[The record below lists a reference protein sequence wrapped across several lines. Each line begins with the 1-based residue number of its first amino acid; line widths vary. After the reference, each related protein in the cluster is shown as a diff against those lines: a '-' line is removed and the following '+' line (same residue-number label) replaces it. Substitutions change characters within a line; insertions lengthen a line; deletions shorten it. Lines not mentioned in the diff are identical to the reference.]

1 MQQDAATSERRRLC
15 VAKGHNQAAGGVW
28 ARLNSL
34 THSTLDPKGA
44 EVNALVPGVVRRFS
58 STAEFEGSPIV
69 RSRPSRFLSVVRK
82 TVTRRARAGP
92 LDNRASPR
100 QQGDAGKRNG
110 LVTLVTY
117 SAGVRSRA
125 GRSTQDSAAPTGS
138 GVGGDPSLSHDE

>member
-1 MQQDAATSERRRLC
+1 VGATQL
-15 VAKGHNQAAGGVW
+15 ADPQHTG
-28 ARLNSL
+28 
-34 THSTLDPKGA
+34 PKGA

-100 QQGDAGKRNG
+100 QQVDAGKRDG

-138 GVGGDPSLSHDE
+138 GVGGTLPSLTMNEEGSSG

>member
-1 MQQDAATSERRRLC
+1 MGATQLADPQHTGPQGRRSQC
-15 VAKGHNQAAGGVW
+15 AGAWRGSMIQ
-28 ARLNSL
+28 L
-34 THSTLDPKGA
+34 
-44 EVNALVPGVVRRFS
+44 
-58 STAEFEGSPIV
+58 TAEFEGSPIV

-100 QQGDAGKRNG
+100 QQVDAGKRDG

>member
-1 MQQDAATSERRRLC
+1 MGATQL
-15 VAKGHNQAAGGVW
+15 ADPQHTG
-28 ARLNSL
+28 
-34 THSTLDPKGA
+34 PKGA

-100 QQGDAGKRNG
+100 QQVDAGKRDG

>member
-1 MQQDAATSERRRLC
+1 
-15 VAKGHNQAAGGVW
+15 VW

-44 EVNALVPGVVRRFS
+44 EVNALVPGVVRWFS

-69 RSRPSRFLSVVRK
+69 WSRPSRFLSVVRK
-82 TVTRRARAGP
+82 TVTRRARAGGGWQSRFP
-92 LDNRASPR
+92 PG
-100 QQGDAGKRNG
+100 QQVDAGKRDG

-138 GVGGDPSLSHDE
+138 GV